1 MAGAGVKI
9 LNKRIRSVK
18 NTQQITKAM
27 KMVAASKLQRSQG
40 RMLAARPYSQKL
52 TELMTELAGKAD
64 IAHPLFEVRPVVN
77 RLYLVIAS
85 DKGLCGSYNSNVLK
99 LAEASVQASI
109 DDGVTTQV
117 YAIGRKVV
125 KYFTKRGF
133 TLFGDH
139 SDFGGEANADRGATV
154 GNAMVSAF
162 IAGEFDEVR
171 VVYASFVSTMTQKP
185 VDEHVLPIAPDS
197 VAADDSEATDDST
210 GSSHLEY
217 IWEPSQE
224 AMFATLL
231 PLYLKNRVFMTL
243 SEAFTSE
250 HAARMMSMSMATDN
264 AGDLIDALT
273 LQRNRERQTSITS
286 ELLDIVGGASAL

>member
-1 MAGAGVKI
+1 MASLKDLRV
-9 LNKRIRSVK
+9 RIASVK
-18 NTQQITKAM
+18 STQRITSAM

-64 IAHPLFEVRPVVN
+64 IAHPLFEVRPVTK

-85 DKGLCGSYNSNVLK
+85 DKGLCGSYNANVLK

-109 DDGVTTQV
+109 DEGVATQV
-117 YAIGRKVV
+117 YAVGRKVV
-125 KYFTKRGF
+125 KHFAKRGF
-133 TLFGDH
+133 TMFGDH

-154 GNAMVSAF
+154 GNAMVNAF

-210 GSSHLEY
+210 GSSNLEY

-224 AMFATLL
+224 AMFASLL

-250 HAARMMSMSMATDN
+250 HAARMTSMSMATEN

-273 LQRNRERQTSITS
+273 LQRNRERQTAITS